1 MHDGSFAPP
10 VTARFNRKRDAIVAA
25 ATEILNHRGVRGMTL
40 ALVAERV
47 GLITTS
53 VTYYFRRKDELAAA
67 CFLSGIHRLTVLID
81 EAGRETTASE
91 RVRRLL
97 DLYLA
102 LRSRIG
108 AGEEP
113 PIPVFSDIRALS
125 RDTQAPIGA
134 AYMDMFRSIRAVLT

>member
-10 VTARFNRKRDAIVAA
+10 ATARFNRKRDAIVAA

-53 VTYYFRRKDELAAA
+53 VTYYFKRKDELAAA
-67 CFLSGIHRLTVLID
+67 CFMSGIERLDDLVRHAKL
-81 EAGRETTASE
+81 EATPAA

-97 DLYLA
+97 GLYLD
-102 LRSRIG
+102 LRARIV
-108 AGEEP
+108 AG
-113 PIPVFSDIRALS
+113 
-125 RDTQAPIGA
+125 
-134 AYMDMFRSIRAVLT
+134 

>member
-1 MHDGSFAPP
+1 MTEAQLAPIP
-10 VTARFNRKRDAIVAA
+10 TARFSRKREAILAA
-25 ATEILNHRGVRGMTL
+25 ATDVLNQRGVRGMTL
-40 ALVAERV
+40 AEVAERV

-53 VTYYFRRKDELAAA
+53 VTYYFRKKDELAAA
-67 CFLSGIHRLTVLID
+67 CFLAGVQRLMELIED
-81 EAGRETTASE
+81 AGRETNASA

-102 LRSRIG
+102 LRARIT

-134 AYMDMFRSIRAVLT
+134 AYMDMF